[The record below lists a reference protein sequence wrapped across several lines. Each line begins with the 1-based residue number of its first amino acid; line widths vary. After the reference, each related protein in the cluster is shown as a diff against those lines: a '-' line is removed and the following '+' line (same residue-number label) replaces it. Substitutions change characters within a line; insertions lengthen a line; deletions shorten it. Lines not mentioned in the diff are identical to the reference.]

1 MAYKVQKEKEIML
14 KRSRKYALKH
24 KRTGEIDGFEDI
36 DIAKTVV
43 LSPSWEPISD
53 EAKKLYAK
61 LTKKESK

>member
-14 KRSRKYALKH
+14 KRSRKYAFKH